1 MQFHTI
7 HSKASFSHKLATQ
20 LAGAVHSGAKRAPL
34 GLIIRC
40 ALDAEEQYQ
49 ALRFFYAC
57 MFRKQKK
64 HEEVRRLGGH
74 SYKPLTD
81 EEKQRI
87 IQMRLAG
94 ASLTAIASELN
105 RHVSTIYYFLKRSQK

>member
-1 MQFHTI
+1 MHHAI
-7 HSKASFSHKLATQ
+7 HSKASFSHKLAAQ

-34 GLIIRC
+34 FLIIRV
-40 ALDAEEQYQ
+40 AFDAEEQYQ
-49 ALRFFYAC
+49 ALRFFYTC
-57 MFRKQKK
+57 LFKKQNK

-74 SYKPLTD
+74 NYKPLTD
-81 EEKQRI
+81 GEKQRI